1 MRLRAQSAANYSFV
15 DMIVG
20 CSVSEVFSCCCR
32 ETPEQKAVEDD
43 LADAM
48 KTPPTLGKADR
59 TMPAAAKACDPD
71 FSVCPSSTEKRGA
84 VCVATGGYVGP
95 CAPEMPVLSMTAD
108 QAFAFARAC
117 KVTFPCVGAE
127 GSASFLSLPVGYMD
141 LPAEA
146 VADSSLTFSV

>member
-1 MRLRAQSAANYSFV
+1 MYYA
-15 DMIVG
+15 
-20 CSVSEVFSCCCR
+20 CCCR
-32 ETPEQKAVEDD
+32 ETPEQKALEDD

-48 KTPPTLGKADR
+48 KTPSTIGKGDR
-59 TMPAAAKACDPD
+59 TMPAAANICDPD
-71 FSVCPSSTEKRGA
+71 FSVCPSSTEKKGV
-84 VCVATGGYVGP
+84 VCVATDRYVGP

-127 GSASFLSLPVGYMD
+127 RSASFLSLPAGYMD

-146 VADSSLTFSV
+146 VADSSLVSSM